1 MISNDNKGFYV
12 LNRKQRSFVKID
24 RTFSL
29 NKSTLQNIQKQ
40 IDWSP
45 VYSDAYILQNN
56 TYSRYRLTLGQF
68 ILLFFFSHMFQFK
81 QANNMI
87 WYPFA
92 TKKGYLSFSYRSDN
106 GLSDAMRTKQAVAF
120 VFATLANFFFP
131 FRRPYLVFEK
141 LSQRAQES
149 GFEYFK
155 YTQRKFPREK
165 TYFVIKSDSSDL
177 CKTKGMKNVVLH
189 GSFSHFYL
197 LIRAG
202 LFISSETPGHAYFW
216 RENMGLTANVVRT
229 KPYVFLQHGVLGFK
243 KLDNMFYGDRLTA
256 PIRLITS
263 SQFEQDIV
271 TKNLGYDVKK
281 VPITG
286 LARWDL
292 IDLKRER
299 TNLRD
304 KILLFYTWRP
314 WLDDVDDETFA
325 TSEYLS
331 SINKSIQLIK
341 QMNLDKEIIVMMHPK
356 MQASLS
362 EKEISNIR
370 LWTDSDGPLNELMSS
385 VALLITDY
393 SSLAWEAYYREIPV
407 IFDMFDQQRYEKEV
421 GSYIDLNRIPFGS
434 KVVNKISDNVQQII
448 AQDYQMTEEELQ
460 AKGTYFAFQDQNAS
474 QRIHDVIQNIDLR
487 AINREKRRL
496 IVRAAFRIIFKR

>member
-1 MISNDNKGFYV
+1 MYV
-12 LNRKQRSFVKID
+12 KNRQKKQYIKLGVNEFKLNREFLKEIVTGINWQPI
-24 RTFSL
+24 
-29 NKSTLQNIQKQ
+29 
-40 IDWSP
+40 
-45 VYSDAYILQNN
+45 YSDVYTLHNN
-56 TYSRYRLTLGQF
+56 RYQRYNLNLFQF
-68 ILLFFFSHMFQFK
+68 FLLFFFSYKFRILMP
-81 QANNMI
+81 NNMVL
-87 WYPFA
+87 YPFA
-92 TKKGYLSFSYRSDN
+92 TRKGYLSFSYRSEN
-106 GLSDAMRTKQAVAF
+106 GMTDGMYHKQF
-120 VFATLANFFFP
+120 FAYILGNIVNFLYP
-131 FRRPYLVFEK
+131 FHRPNLVFEK
-141 LSQRAQES
+141 VSSRAQES

-155 YTQRKFPREK
+155 YVQRQFPREK
-165 TYFVIKSDSSDL
+165 TYYVIKSDSSDF

-202 LFISSETPGHAYFW
+202 LFISSETPGHVYFW

-263 SQFEQDIV
+263 SQFEQYIV
-271 TKNLGYDVKK
+271 TENLGYDAKK

-314 WLDDVDDETFA
+314 WLDDVDEETFA

-362 EKEISNIR
+362 KKEISNIK

-407 IFDMFDQQRYEKEV
+407 IFDMFDQKRYEKEV

-434 KVVNKISDNVQQII
+434 KVDNKISDNVQQII
-448 AQDYQMTEEELQ
+448 AQDYQMTEEELK
-460 AKGTYFAFQDQNAS
+460 AKGMYFAFQDQNAS

>member
-1 MISNDNKGFYV
+1 MVILGKKAMKIFLISRTTQQVITVDIQDQKAT
-12 LNRKQRSFVKID
+12 SF
-24 RTFSL
+24 S
-29 NKSTLQNIQKQ
+29 NIRVEGL
-40 IDWSP
+40 ISP
-45 VYSDAYILQNN
+45 YYDAYFEKDGVLVPYILSKLN
-56 TYSRYRLTLGQF
+56 F
-68 ILLFFFSHMFQFK
+68 IKLLLFTRYYQK
-81 QANNMI
+81 
-87 WYPFA
+87 
-92 TKKGYLSFSYRSDN
+92 YLVN
-106 GLSDAMRTKQAVAF
+106 GKTLRPSTTRTKQLSF
-120 VFATLANFFFP
+120 VYLTSNGMNKSLYRKQMWGYFFGKLVNIFYP
-131 FRRPYLVFEK
+131 YNRPNLVFEK
-141 LSQRAQES
+141 SSDRAQES
-149 GFEYFK
+149 GMVYFEFVTEKYPKEKNYFIIKKSSTDLARVKK
-155 YTQRKFPREK
+155 YTNI
-165 TYFVIKSDSSDL
+165 V
-177 CKTKGMKNVVLH
+177 MH
-189 GSFSHFYL
+189 GSFKYFYL
-197 LIRAG
+197 LIRSKM
-202 LFISSETPGHAYFW
+202 FISSETPVHAYFW

-229 KPYVFLQHGVLGFK
+229 KPYAFLQHGVLGFK

-271 TKNLGYDVKK
+271 TKNLGYDAKK

-385 VALLITDY
+385 VAILITDY

-434 KVVNKISDNVQQII
+434 KVDNKISDNVQQII

-460 AKGTYFAFQDQNAS
+460 AKGMYFAFQDQNAS
-474 QRIHDVIQNIDLR
+474 QRIHDVIQNIDLK

>member
-1 MISNDNKGFYV
+1 MKVYLKSKLTSQIIEDSINDQKISSFSKISTTSLSSPYYDVMVKKGKKLVPYK
-12 LNRKQRSFVKID
+12 LSRINFVK
-24 RTFSL
+24 
-29 NKSTLQNIQKQ
+29 
-40 IDWSP
+40 
-45 VYSDAYILQNN
+45 
-56 TYSRYRLTLGQF
+56 
-68 ILLFFFSHMFQFK
+68 LLFFSNRYQVHL
-81 QANNMI
+81 NNGKVLRP
-87 WYPFA
+87 Y
-92 TKKGYLSFSYRSDN
+92 TTRRRELSFLYTSDN
-106 GLSDAMRTKQAVAF
+106 GMNESLYRRQGIAYCVGKIVN
-120 VFATLANFFFP
+120 LLYP
-131 FRRPYLVFEK
+131 FRRPILIFEK
-141 LSQRAQES
+141 LSLRAQES
-149 GFEYFK
+149 GYAYFK
-155 YTQRKFPREK
+155 YVSDYYPKEK
-165 TYFVIKSDSSDL
+165 NFFVIK
-177 CKTKGMKNVVLH
+177 KNSLEFDKIRGLSNVIVH
-189 GSFSHFYL
+189 GSFKHFYF
-197 LIRAG
+197 LIRSK

-229 KPYVFLQHGVLGFK
+229 KPYVFLQHGILGLK
-243 KLDNMFYGDRLTA
+243 KLDNVFYSDQLTA

-393 SSLAWEAYYREIPV
+393 SSLAWEAYYREVPV

-474 QRIHDVIQNIDLR
+474 QRIHDVIQSIDLR